1 MSDKLFCDRQVK
13 DASGVPVWIQIRN
26 HIVYLVRSGKLN
38 PGDTLPTV
46 RELAVMLGVNYNTVH
61 KVYRDL
67 ETSGVL
73 SSGRGRRTT
82 IAKVDVEEV
91 CEPKSPVDI
100 VIKEFVRAVCDSGMG
115 KEEAL
120 NRVRRALEGVKEAD
134 DE

>member
-1 MSDKLFCDRQVK
+1 MSDKLFYDLQVK
-13 DASGVPVWIQIRN
+13 DASGVPAWIQIRN

-120 NRVRRALEGVKEAD
+120 DRVRRALEGVKEAD